1 MTITEHTIPFC
12 IDAHTVR
19 VAEEYAK
26 TSGMSNTD
34 ALRFFMSTKTY
45 ELLINP
51 ESYLYLESKEYILD
65 MLDAEL
71 SEDWD
76 RWLEI

>member
-19 VAEEYAK
+19 VAQEYAK
-26 TSGMSNTD
+26 LNGMSNTD
-34 ALRFFMSTKTY
+34 ALRFFISTKTF
-45 ELLINP
+45 ELLINQK
-51 ESYLYLESKEYILD
+51 SYLYLESLEYILD

-76 RWLEI
+76 RWYKI

>member
-1 MTITEHTIPFC
+1 MTITDHTIPFC

-26 TSGMSNTD
+26 TSGMSNTE
-34 ALRFFMSTKTY
+34 ALRFFMSTRTY

-51 ESYLYLESKEYILD
+51 ESYLYLESMEYILD

-71 SEDWD
+71 TEDWD

>member
-12 IDAHTVR
+12 IDALSVR
-19 VAEEYAK
+19 VAQQYAK
-26 TSGMSNTD
+26 SNGLSHTD
-34 ALRFFMSTKTY
+34 ALRFFISTKTF
-45 ELLINP
+45 ELLINQK
-51 ESYLYLESKEYILD
+51 SYLYLESLEYILD

-76 RWLEI
+76 RWYKI